1 MKVKG
6 LSIGFQVLGSVF
18 LLSLGVLFLL
28 GACSPSGDKKSSGK
42 EVKSST
48 QTSNVID
55 PCALVTKAEAEEA
68 LGGPVGKLER
78 PPEAN
83 IPPRL
88 TTCRYVA
95 QRGRGVAVITVMV
108 RMGYSGDESRLGFQS
123 AKEQF
128 AEAQAAPGI
137 GDDAFWV
144 GNQLNILQGNVY
156 LIIGGDLELDKAKIL
171 GQRALAR
178 LR

>member
-1 MKVKG
+1 MMKVKG

-28 GACSPSGDKKSSGK
+28 GLATPVAMKSSGK

-48 QTSNVID
+48 QTSR
-55 PCALVTKAEAEEA
+55 PRSRALVTKAEAEEA

-95 QRGRGVAVITVMV
+95 QRGRGVAVMTVMV

-128 AEAQAAPGI
+128 AEAQATPGI

-171 GQRALAR
+171 GQRALER